1 MTTRSRTATAAR
13 RAGVLGV
20 VLGLLAIYLAGCFT
34 ADAKLEADGTGT
46 VDLTYPV
53 DPKAKPEAEKA
64 RWSSAHVTL
73 KSFTPKGNNQAQ
85 VVVAFDDV
93 TQLSS
98 ADGFVNVAVTKTRDG
113 DDDVVK
119 IVIKN
124 PKPNPTAKDANGP
137 DPVLKVTFP
146 GAVKEANRNG
156 KVSGNTV
163 TWSPPLL
170 DMIREPALDFTARY
184 PAPAGDAKKPDA
196 KASDAKTSDA
206 KPAETTPPA
215 DAKTPADTKA
225 AGSKPAP
232 AKSGKK
238 K

>member
-20 VLGLLAIYLAGCFT
+20 VLGLFAIYLAGCFT

-73 KSFTPKGNNQAQ
+73 KSFTPKSNNQAQ

-98 ADGFVNVAVTKTRDG
+98 ADGFAN
-113 DDDVVK
+113 DVVK
-119 IVIKN
+119 VVIKN

-206 KPAETTPPA
+206 KPADTTPPA
-215 DAKTPADTKA
+215 DTKTPADTKA

-232 AKSGKK
+232 
-238 K
+238 